1 MKDIGIT
8 SAKPQ
13 LGINGGMK
21 ATSKPGCRS
30 HHKSNIFH
38 FTLIVKTAG
47 CGDCH
52 SLSDR
57 DNDTYHHD
65 TQNLLIACR
74 IPANKH
80 HTTNIRPKMLSEPSS
95 PTVFINAQEPLLNEI
110 ERLKEQYN
118 RLEEDFA
125 YYEESN
131 GGLQV
136 QVDNQASDIDA
147 KDREIS
153 YLKEL
158 VDRTVRDHEKAHEEA
173 EFLRR
178 RSSVLE
184 ITVKAN
190 AKELNGLYEVEQL
203 LTARE
208 AEARLFAAELLEVK
222 TDRDDNLAEVK
233 GLEGDL
239 ERQQLVLDAKDREID
254 SLYERINIFERHI
267 SITKDLAVD
276 ELDDCLY
283 DFVEKVT
290 AIEGDVV
297 KPSPPTSTS
306 KKEKRQS
313 FTGGFNLADEFDA
326 LSDGEEEYESEDDEG
341 SDTRSVL
348 SDNSVRSRKR
358 RAKQALA
365 MSALQ
370 YLEIQPSIK
379 NPTASVG
386 TQMSPTSPKPIKPL
400 PQMASAETQTSPIKS
415 PIKIHTSSAETQTS
429 PISSPVKIET
439 SSIETQTTPIASP
452 IKIQTT
458 NTGTQFSPV
467 PSPVKIQT
475 SSTET
480 QTSPVASPIKAQ
492 TSSTE
497 TQTTP
502 LASPVKIKTTNTGT
516 QFSPVASPIKLQT
529 SSTETQTTPIASPIK
544 TRYINTATQ
553 FSPIASPVKLQTSS
567 NETQTTPVA
576 SPIKPQYTNT
586 ATQFSPT
593 ASPIQAQTISIDTQT
608 SHIASPIRPVSNRI
622 ETQTS
627 PVASPLEAQTTN
639 AGTQSSP
646 IASPLSTKIQISPV
660 ATPIKAQTFGIE
672 TQNSPVISPSK
683 AQHTSTGKS
692 SPVTSPTRSAPKYTS
707 NDTRTSPVASS
718 PRREV
723 LTEKGSQTS
732 SSGVQSSPTSSP
744 RRSIFEVISFYEMIS
759 SAASAAQKSPIVAT
773 LSKLTPGRSG
783 DETQESPVAY
793 SPKTQAPRAS
803 GAGVQSSPVGNSPRE
818 TTPITTSDA
827 VQNKPVAASRE
838 KTAAEAF
845 DFKPTRRND
854 DNPSQEQLADERQ
867 NSADSGVQPRRKRAL
882 EQPFEPRAMSS
893 GLETNS
899 GNAASFS
906 PGINTLNTK
915 RPRVPEKDTTP
926 TILSPVNVASDR
938 DTTSTNVSPINTV
951 PPSSTVAIITK
962 PADVPFYVNQRYI
975 MVPTVWQ
982 TIMLEA
988 QTLFLYFIAGY
999 IGISIVMI

>member
-1 MKDIGIT
+1 
-8 SAKPQ
+8 
-13 LGINGGMK
+13 
-21 ATSKPGCRS
+21 
-30 HHKSNIFH
+30 
-38 FTLIVKTAG
+38 
-47 CGDCH
+47 
-52 SLSDR
+52 
-57 DNDTYHHD
+57 
-65 TQNLLIACR
+65 
-74 IPANKH
+74 
-80 HTTNIRPKMLSEPSS
+80 MLSEPSS

-190 AKELNGLYEVEQL
+190 AKELKGIYEVEQL

-222 TDRDDNLAEVK
+222 TDRDDKLAEVK

-254 SLYERINIFERHI
+254 SLYERIDIFERHI

-386 TQMSPTSPKPIKPL
+386 TQMSPISPRTIKPL
-400 PQMASAETQTSPIKS
+400 PQMTSAETQTSPIKS
-415 PIKIHTSSAETQTS
+415 PIKIKTSSTETQTS
-429 PISSPVKIET
+429 PVSSPVKIQT

-452 IKIQTT
+452 IKIKTT

-467 PSPVKIQT
+467 PSPVKTQT

-480 QTSPVASPIKAQ
+480 QTSPVASPIKTQ
-492 TSSTE
+492 TFSTE
-497 TQTTP
+497 TQTTS
-502 LASPVKIKTTNTGT
+502 LVSPIKIKTTNTGT

-529 SSTETQTTPIASPIK
+529 SS
-544 TRYINTATQ
+544 
-553 FSPIASPVKLQTSS
+553 

-576 SPIKPQYTNT
+576 SPIKPKYTNT

-593 ASPIQAQTISIDTQT
+593 TSPIQTQT
-608 SHIASPIRPVSNRI
+608 TSI

-627 PVASPLEAQTTN
+627 PIASPVKVASNSIETQTSPTASPIKARTTS

-646 IASPLSTKIQISPV
+646 IAPPLSTK
-660 ATPIKAQTFGIE
+660 TPTIPIASTVTAQTIGVE
-672 TQNSPVISPSK
+672 TQTSPVISPSK
-683 AQHTSTGKS
+683 AQHTSIGKS
-692 SPVTSPTRSAPKYTS
+692 SPVTSPTKSAPKYTS
-707 NDTRTSPVASS
+707 NDTQTSPVASS
-718 PRREV
+718 PRKEV
-723 LTEKGSQTS
+723 PTKEASQTS
-732 SSGVQSSPTSSP
+732 SSGAQSSPTSSP
-744 RRSIFEVISFYEMIS
+744 RRSIFEVIS

-773 LSKLTPGRSG
+773 LSKLTPGTSSN
-783 DETQESPVAY
+783 ETQKSSVAY
-793 SPKTQAPRAS
+793 SPKTQGP
-803 GAGVQSSPVGNSPRE
+803 GVQASPVGNSLKE

-827 VQNKPVAASRE
+827 VQNTPVAALRE

-845 DFKPTRRND
+845 DLKPTRRND
-854 DNPSQEQLADERQ
+854 DNTSQEQLADERQ
-867 NSADSGVQPRRKRAL
+867 NSADSGVQPRRKRAV
-882 EQPFEPRAMSS
+882 EQPFKPRAISS
-893 GLETNS
+893 SVETNS
-899 GNAASFS
+899 VNAASSS

-999 IGISIVMI
+999 IGISIVMSMSEWERAETNGFSPENKYRFMGRRLLHEILGVLSAVVQYLWYLVFGEWFPGSGYQQPLSPG

>member
-1 MKDIGIT
+1 
-8 SAKPQ
+8 
-13 LGINGGMK
+13 
-21 ATSKPGCRS
+21 
-30 HHKSNIFH
+30 
-38 FTLIVKTAG
+38 
-47 CGDCH
+47 
-52 SLSDR
+52 
-57 DNDTYHHD
+57 
-65 TQNLLIACR
+65 
-74 IPANKH
+74 
-80 HTTNIRPKMLSEPSS
+80 MLSEPSS

-222 TDRDDNLAEVK
+222 TDRDDKLAEVK

-254 SLYERINIFERHI
+254 SLYERIDIFERHI

-283 DFVEKVT
+283 DFVEK
-290 AIEGDVV
+290 
-297 KPSPPTSTS
+297 
-306 KKEKRQS
+306 S

-386 TQMSPTSPKPIKPL
+386 TQMSPISPKIIKPL

-415 PIKIHTSSAETQTS
+415 PIKIKTSSTETQTS
-429 PISSPVKIET
+429 PIASPVKIQT
-439 SSIETQTTPIASP
+439 SNIETQTTPIASP

-480 QTSPVASPIKAQ
+480 QTSPVASPIKTQ

-516 QFSPVASPIKLQT
+516 QFSPIASPTKLQT
-529 SSTETQTTPIASPIK
+529 SCTETQTTPIASPIK
-544 TRYINTATQ
+544 ARYTNTATQ
-553 FSPIASPVKLQTSS
+553 FSPTASPVKLQTSS
-567 NETQTTPVA
+567 NETQTTPVT
-576 SPIKPQYTNT
+576 SPFKPQYTNT

-593 ASPIQAQTISIDTQT
+593 ASPIQTQT
-608 SHIASPIRPVSNRI
+608 TSIETQMSSTASPIRPVSKSI

-627 PVASPLEAQTTN
+627 PVASPLKAQTTN

-646 IASPLSTKIQISPV
+646 IASPLSTK
-660 ATPIKAQTFGIE
+660 TPTSSITSTVTAQTIGIE
-672 TQNSPVISPSK
+672 TQTSPSRHFPSQVYCTK
-683 AQHTSTGKS
+683 VCQQRYSDKLSGLF
-692 SPVTSPTRSAPKYTS
+692 APERGSYKE
-707 NDTRTSPVASS
+707 A
-718 PRREV
+718 
-723 LTEKGSQTS
+723 SQTS
-732 SSGVQSSPTSSP
+732 SSGAQSNPTSSP
-744 RRSIFEVISFYEMIS
+744 RRSIFEVISSYEMIS
-759 SAASAAQKSPIVAT
+759 SAASAVQKSPIVAT
-773 LSKLTPGRSG
+773 LSKLTPGTSSN
-783 DETQESPVAY
+783 ETQKSPVAY
-793 SPKTQAPRAS
+793 SPKTQAPGAS
-803 GAGVQSSPVGNSPRE
+803 ESSVQASPVGNSLKE
-818 TTPITTSDA
+818 TTPVTTSDA
-827 VQNKPVAASRE
+827 VQNTPVAALWE
-838 KTAAEAF
+838 ETAAEAF

-854 DNPSQEQLADERQ
+854 DNTSQEQLADERQ
-867 NSADSGVQPRRKRAL
+867 NSADSGVQPRRKRAV
-882 EQPFEPRAMSS
+882 EQPFKPRAISS
-893 GLETNS
+893 SVETNCVN
-899 GNAASFS
+899 GASSS
-906 PGINTLNTK
+906 PGINTLNAK
-915 RPRVPEKDTTP
+915 PPRVPDKDTTP
-926 TILSPVNVASDR
+926 KALSPVNVASKR
-938 DTTSTNVSPINTV
+938 DTTSTTLSSTNTV
-951 PPSSTVAIITK
+951 PPSSTVAVITK

-988 QTLFLYFIAGY
+988 QTMFLYFIACY
-999 IGISIVMI
+999 IGISIVMSMSEWELAEANGFSPENKYRFMGRRLLHEILGVLSAVVQYLWYLVFGEWFPGSGYQQPLSPG

>member
-1 MKDIGIT
+1 M
-8 SAKPQ
+8 
-13 LGINGGMK
+13 
-21 ATSKPGCRS
+21 
-30 HHKSNIFH
+30 FH
-38 FTLIVKTAG
+38 TAG

-52 SLSDR
+52 PLSDR
-57 DNDTYHHD
+57 DNDAYHHD
-65 TQNLLIACR
+65 TQDLLIACR

-80 HTTNIRPKMLSEPSS
+80 HTTNIKPKMLSEPSS

-110 ERLKEQYN
+110 ERIKEQYN

-222 TDRDDNLAEVK
+222 TDRDDKLAEVK

-254 SLYERINIFERHI
+254 SLYERIDIFERHI

-290 AIEGDVV
+290 AIEGDAV

-326 LSDGEEEYESEDDEG
+326 LSDGEEEYESEDDQG

-386 TQMSPTSPKPIKPL
+386 TQMSPISPRPIKPL

-415 PIKIHTSSAETQTS
+415 PIKIKTSSTETQTS
-429 PISSPVKIET
+429 PIASPVKIQT

-516 QFSPVASPIKLQT
+516 QFSPIASPIKLQS

-544 TRYINTATQ
+544 ARYTNTATQ
-553 FSPIASPVKLQTSS
+553 FSPLASPVKLQISS
-567 NETQTTPVA
+567 NETQTTPIA

-608 SHIASPIRPVSNRI
+608 SYIASPVKVASNSI

-627 PVASPLEAQTTN
+627 PTASPIKARTTS
-639 AGTQSSP
+639 AGTQSSR
-646 IASPLSTKIQISPV
+646 IAPSPSMKIQISPV
-660 ATPIKAQTFGIE
+660 ATPVKAQTFGIE
-672 TQNSPVISPSK
+672 TQTSPVISPSK
-683 AQHTSTGKS
+683 AQHTSIGKS
-692 SPVTSPTRSAPKYTS
+692 SPVTSPTKSAPKYTS
-707 NDTRTSPVASS
+707 NDTQTNPVASS
-718 PRREV
+718 PRKEV
-723 LTEKGSQTS
+723 PTKEASQTS
-732 SSGVQSSPTSSP
+732 SSGAQSSPTYSP
-744 RRSIFEVISFYEMIS
+744 RRSIFEVISSYEMIS

-783 DETQESPVAY
+783 DETQGSPVAY

-803 GAGVQSSPVGNSPRE
+803 GAGVQSSPVGNSSRE
-818 TTPITTSDA
+818 TTPITTSNA

-845 DFKPTRRND
+845 DFKPMRRDD
-854 DNPSQEQLADERQ
+854 DNESQEQFASERQ
-867 NSADSGVQPRRKRAL
+867 KSADSGVQPRRKRAL
-882 EQPFEPRAMSS
+882 EQPSETRATSS
-893 GLETNS
+893 DVDISSVNASSSPS
-899 GNAASFS
+899 GIKA
-906 PGINTLNTK
+906 LDTK
-915 RPRVPEKDTTP
+915 PPRVPEKDTTP
-926 TILSPVNVASDR
+926 KALSPVNVASKR
-938 DTTSTNVSPINTV
+938 DTTSTTLSSTNTV
-951 PPSSTVAIITK
+951 PPSSTVAVITK
-962 PADVPFYVNQRYI
+962 PGDVPFYVNQRYI

-999 IGISIVMI
+999 IGISIVMSMSEWERAEANGFSPENKYRFMARRLP

>member
-1 MKDIGIT
+1 
-8 SAKPQ
+8 
-13 LGINGGMK
+13 
-21 ATSKPGCRS
+21 
-30 HHKSNIFH
+30 
-38 FTLIVKTAG
+38 
-47 CGDCH
+47 
-52 SLSDR
+52 
-57 DNDTYHHD
+57 
-65 TQNLLIACR
+65 
-74 IPANKH
+74 
-80 HTTNIRPKMLSEPSS
+80 MLSEPSS

-131 GGLQV
+131 GGLQI

-222 TDRDDNLAEVK
+222 TDRDDKLAEVK

-239 ERQQLVLDAKDREID
+239 ERQHLVLDAKDREID
-254 SLYERINIFERHI
+254 SLYERIDIFERHI

-297 KPSPPTSTS
+297 KPTTPTSTS

-326 LSDGEEEYESEDDEG
+326 LSDGEEE
-341 SDTRSVL
+341 
-348 SDNSVRSRKR
+348 

-386 TQMSPTSPKPIKPL
+386 TQMSPISPKTIKPL

-415 PIKIHTSSAETQTS
+415 PIKIHSSSTETQTS
-429 PISSPVKIET
+429 PIASPFKIQT

-458 NTGTQFSPV
+458 NTGNQFSPV
-467 PSPVKIQT
+467 PSPVKIHT

-516 QFSPVASPIKLQT
+516 QFSPIASPIKLQT
-529 SSTETQTTPIASPIK
+529 SFKLQISSNETQTTPIASPIK
-544 TRYINTATQ
+544 PQYTNTATQ
-553 FSPIASPVKLQTSS
+553 FSPTASPVKLQTSSNETQTTPVTSPIKPQYTNTATQFSPTASPIRLQTSS

-576 SPIKPQYTNT
+576 SPIKPQYANT

-593 ASPIQAQTISIDTQT
+593 ASPVKLQTSSNETQSTPVTSPIKPQYTNTATHFSPTASPIQTQT
-608 SHIASPIRPVSNRI
+608 TSIETQMSPTASPIRPVSKSI

-627 PVASPLEAQTTN
+627 PVASPLKAQTTN

-646 IASPLSTKIQISPV
+646 IASPLSTKTPTSPITSTV
-660 ATPIKAQTFGIE
+660 TAQTIGIE
-672 TQNSPVISPSK
+672 TQTSPSHHFPSQVYCTK
-683 AQHTSTGKS
+683 VCQQRYSDKPSGLF
-692 SPVTSPTRSAPKYTS
+692 APEGGYYKE
-707 NDTRTSPVASS
+707 A
-718 PRREV
+718 
-723 LTEKGSQTS
+723 SQTS

-744 RRSIFEVISFYEMIS
+744 RRSIFEVISSYEMIS

-783 DETQESPVAY
+783 DETQGSPVAY

-818 TTPITTSDA
+818 TTPITTSNA

-845 DFKPTRRND
+845 DFKPMRRD
-854 DNPSQEQLADERQ
+854 DDTESQEQFASERQ
-867 NSADSGVQPRRKRAL
+867 KSADSRVQPRRKRAL
-882 EQPFEPRAMSS
+882 EQPSETRATGSGVDISS
-893 GLETNS
+893 VNASSSPS
-899 GNAASFS
+899 GIKA
-906 PGINTLNTK
+906 LNTK
-915 RPRVPEKDTTP
+915 PPRVPKKDTTP
-926 TILSPVNVASDR
+926 KALFPVNVASER
-938 DTTSTNVSPINTV
+938 NATSTTVSPTNTF
-951 PPSSTVAIITK
+951 PPSSTVAVITK
-962 PADVPFYVNQRYI
+962 PADVPFYVSQRYI

-988 QTLFLYFIAGY
+988 QTMFLYFIACY
-999 IGISIVMI
+999 IGISIVM

>member
-1 MKDIGIT
+1 
-8 SAKPQ
+8 
-13 LGINGGMK
+13 
-21 ATSKPGCRS
+21 
-30 HHKSNIFH
+30 
-38 FTLIVKTAG
+38 
-47 CGDCH
+47 
-52 SLSDR
+52 
-57 DNDTYHHD
+57 
-65 TQNLLIACR
+65 
-74 IPANKH
+74 
-80 HTTNIRPKMLSEPSS
+80 MLSE

-190 AKELNGLYEVEQL
+190 AKELKGIHEVEQL

-222 TDRDDNLAEVK
+222 TDRDDKLAEVK

-254 SLYERINIFERHI
+254 SLYERIDIFERHI

-386 TQMSPTSPKPIKPL
+386 TQMSPISPKPIKPL

-415 PIKIHTSSAETQTS
+415 PIKI
-429 PISSPVKIET
+429 K
-439 SSIETQTTPIASP
+439 
-452 IKIQTT
+452 
-458 NTGTQFSPV
+458 
-467 PSPVKIQT
+467 T

-492 TSSTE
+492 TFSTE

-502 LASPVKIKTTNTGT
+502 LVSPIKIKTTNTGT

-544 TRYINTATQ
+544 ARYTNTATQ
-553 FSPIASPVKLQTSS
+553 FSPIASPVKLQVSS

-608 SHIASPIRPVSNRI
+608 SHIASPIRPVSNSI

-683 AQHTSTGKS
+683 AQHTSTGKC
-692 SPVTSPTRSAPKYTS
+692 SPVTSPTKSAPKHTS

-723 LTEKGSQTS
+723 PMEKGSQTS

-744 RRSIFEVISFYEMIS
+744 RRSIFEVISSYEMIS

-803 GAGVQSSPVGNSPRE
+803 GAGVQSSPVGNSSRE
-818 TTPITTSDA
+818 TTPITTSNA
-827 VQNKPVAASRE
+827 VQNKSVAASQE

-845 DFKPTRRND
+845 DFKPMRRDD
-854 DNPSQEQLADERQ
+854 DNESQEQFASERQ
-867 NSADSGVQPRRKRAL
+867 KSADSGVQPRRKRAL
-882 EQPFEPRAMSS
+882 EQPSETRATSS
-893 GLETNS
+893 GVDISSVNASSSPS
-899 GNAASFS
+899 GIKA
-906 PGINTLNTK
+906 LDTK
-915 RPRVPEKDTTP
+915 PPRVPEKDTTP
-926 TILSPVNVASDR
+926 KALSPVIVASKR
-938 DTTSTNVSPINTV
+938 DTKSTVLSSTNTV
-951 PPSSTVAIITK
+951 PPSSTVAVITK

-988 QTLFLYFIAGY
+988 QTMFLYFIAGY